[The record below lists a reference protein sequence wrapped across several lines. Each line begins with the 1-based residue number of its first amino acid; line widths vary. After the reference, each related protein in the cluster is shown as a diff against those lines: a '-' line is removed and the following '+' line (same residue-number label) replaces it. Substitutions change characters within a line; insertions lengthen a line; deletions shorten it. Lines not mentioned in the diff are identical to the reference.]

1 VLGLVGHE
9 EKQLGTLRAQQ
20 SHQTGQVYLPAHCRR
35 IAFRNLGYTS
45 LLIIRRKTV
54 MIMIARIRFIVRI
67 HVMIENAIIIIMT
80 IIVVMNSNSN
90 NNNYNNKN
98 NISANNNNNNNSNN
112 KNRKIIKKK
121 KKKMMMMICM
131 NH

>member
-1 VLGLVGHE
+1 MGLVGHE

-67 HVMIENAIIIIMT
+67 HVMIENAIIMIMT

-98 NISANNNNNNNSNN
+98 NISANNNNNNSNN

-121 KKKMMMMICM
+121 KMMMMMICM